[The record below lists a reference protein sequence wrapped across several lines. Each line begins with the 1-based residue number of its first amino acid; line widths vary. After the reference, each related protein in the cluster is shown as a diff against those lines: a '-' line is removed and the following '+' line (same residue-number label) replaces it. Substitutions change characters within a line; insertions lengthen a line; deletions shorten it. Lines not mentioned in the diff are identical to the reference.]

1 MIRGAVFFDVD
12 GTLTPTSSG
21 QHLAEL
27 VGNAKEIAQIQAG
40 YAAGTLSSDESC
52 VLEARGWASRT
63 PAEARAFLESMPLVD
78 GIAETVSWC
87 RAHSLVPVLTTLAW
101 DFVGTYLC
109 SRFGFDRAC
118 GPRLQVVDG
127 RYSGEVAEQ
136 FDEQAKRD
144 FAVRVAAEL
153 GVELR
158 HCAAIGDGRSDVPL
172 FGVVGCAIAFNAAPE
187 ARAAANAT
195 VSGPD
200 LHAVVPGLSA
210 WLETIAVPAN

>member
-27 VGNAKEIAQIQAG
+27 VGNAEEIAQIQAG
-40 YAAGTLSSDESC
+40 YGAGTLSSDEAC
-52 VLEARGWASRT
+52 VLEARGWAGRA
-63 PAEARAFLESMPLVD
+63 PAEAPAFLESLPLVD
-78 GIAETVSWC
+78 GIVETVSWC
-87 RAHSLVPVLTTLAW
+87 RAHSLVPVLATLAW

-118 GPRLQVVDG
+118 GPRLQIVDG

-144 FAVRVAAEL
+144 FAVRVAADL

-158 HCAAIGDGRSDVPL
+158 HCAAIGDGRS
-172 FGVVGCAIAFNAAPE
+172 AAPSGSTQPPKLVPRP
-187 ARAAANAT
+187 AQRST
-195 VSGPD
+195 VLTSTP
-200 LHAVVPGLSA
+200 SC
-210 WLETIAVPAN
+210 PA